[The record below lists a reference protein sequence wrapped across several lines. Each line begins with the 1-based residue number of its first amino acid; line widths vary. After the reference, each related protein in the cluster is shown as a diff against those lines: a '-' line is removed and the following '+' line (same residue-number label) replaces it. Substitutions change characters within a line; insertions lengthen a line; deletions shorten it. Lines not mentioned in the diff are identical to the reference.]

1 MPEMLLISGG
11 LGYGWRRG
19 DSPPRPILAV
29 PAGLLAS
36 TLHLERPG
44 TGSKLRRLSRP
55 WYHPGPLGGLLMVD
69 ALRRTFDRVFRSH
82 QHPSIVDEINSFRKL
97 PEGWNSYR
105 APQISDTAIKAALE
119 LVDIVARRGA
129 PAPSAA
135 PTPLGG
141 VALTWS
147 LPTIE
152 AQLLID
158 DESFDF
164 SVTRHGSP
172 KVVDQG
178 SVAVMYELEKRFIDR
193 YLISRP

>member
-1 MPEMLLISGG
+1 
-11 LGYGWRRG
+11 
-19 DSPPRPILAV
+19 
-29 PAGLLAS
+29 
-36 TLHLERPG
+36 
-44 TGSKLRRLSRP
+44 
-55 WYHPGPLGGLLMVD
+55 MVD

-82 QHPSIVDEINSFRKL
+82 QHPGVVDEINSFRKL

-105 APQISDTAIKAALE
+105 APQISGTAIKAALE

-141 VALTWS
+141 IALTWS

-158 DESFDF
+158 DESFDY
-164 SVTRHGSP
+164 SVTRLGSP
-172 KVVDQG
+172 KIVDQG
-178 SVAVMYELEKRFIDR
+178 SVTQVYELEKRFIVR
-193 YLISRP
+193 YLVSRP